1 MVRTK
6 VSWILVR
13 FDFEVATGYNEN
25 FNTTSIGGEERN
37 SRMLQDSTSIS
48 CKDIYNSL
56 RDVISQLFGPVGYGQ
71 STTIEVRLYDAVARR
86 AMIRTPMVCT
96 DMVRSSLTFMT
107 LLKGMQVVTCVVS
120 VNRSIRTAKIATIRH
135 LCKNIHLQ
143 HKQQS
148 KNSGT
153 KKMVRNKSD
162 LLSSDHSVGNTHYVQ
177 RLNMVRDL

>member
-1 MVRTK
+1 MGNLR
-6 VSWILVR
+6 
-13 FDFEVATGYNEN
+13 
-25 FNTTSIGGEERN
+25 GGETFVTFVVIPT
-37 SRMLQDSTSIS
+37 LFSIVFQMTCYFFS
-48 CKDIYNSL
+48 SVLWIPL
-56 RDVISQLFGPVGYGQ
+56 
-71 STTIEVRLYDAVARR
+71 VRLYDAVARI
-86 AMIRTPMVCT
+86 AMIRTPMVCS

-143 HKQQS
+143 HKHQS

-153 KKMVRNKSD
+153 KKKVRNKSD